1 MFQFNLINNF
11 DNLTF
16 SSSQKS
22 HGDHIN
28 RLRKFI
34 AKPSAGLRIRIH
46 PTLQS
51 EQIGVVPVEVF
62 FFRFFEKQ
70 TIKHI
75 FLNFLFFK
83 KFRAPSTS
91 STSSTTQTGFGCV
104 WARSPCWN
112 FVTSLITGELQKI
125 YRLFIFSAYLKCIF
139 LKTVFCTIFS

>member
-1 MFQFNLINNF
+1 MIFTVLCLKVNPINNF

-51 EQIGVVPVEVF
+51 EQIGVVPVEVNLF
-62 FFRFFEKQ
+62 FIFRK
-70 TIKHI
+70 TNKHI

-91 STSSTTQTGFGCV
+91 STSSTTLTGFGCV
-104 WARSPCWN
+104 WARNPCWN
-112 FVTSLITGELQKI
+112 FVTSQITGELQKI
-125 YRLFIFSAYLKCIF
+125 YRLFIFSAYLKCIHF
-139 LKTVFCTIFS
+139 

>member
-1 MFQFNLINNF
+1 MLCLKVNPINNF

-51 EQIGVVPVEVF
+51 EQIGVVPVEVNLF
-62 FFRFFEKQ
+62 FIFRK
-70 TIKHI
+70 TNKHI

-83 KFRAPSTS
+83 IFRAPSTL

-125 YRLFIFSAYLKCIF
+125 YRLFIFSAYLKCIHF
-139 LKTVFCTIFS
+139 